1 MVSGIYSN
9 YQPYYQTPQL
19 SETYAHRGYPI
30 GHYLGND
37 FDLWQLHYEQEISSV
52 IGTALLESINF
63 YCDLAYLRDGAY
75 GLETPFDTPW
85 MDSTVTMATGYAER
99 SPSGPI
105 TYFTELETGLDIYF
119 KNLH

>member
-1 MVSGIYSN
+1 M
-9 YQPYYQTPQL
+9 
-19 SETYAHRGYPI
+19 
-30 GHYLGND
+30 
-37 FDLWQLHYEQEISSV
+37 